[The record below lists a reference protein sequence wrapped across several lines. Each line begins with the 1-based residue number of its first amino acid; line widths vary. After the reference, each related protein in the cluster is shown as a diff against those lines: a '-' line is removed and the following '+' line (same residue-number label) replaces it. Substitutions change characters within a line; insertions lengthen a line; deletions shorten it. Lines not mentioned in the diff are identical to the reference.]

1 MDWHRLFKSIRRTTA
16 QEAIPPDGQ
25 SLSASKD
32 KEDQDRISRIVQR
45 FTDPDRATRLHEIEA
60 LVALGSK
67 AQLAVPE
74 LIPLLQHADRDVRRD
89 AVMAVGRIGQMGAA
103 AIPDLLKSLA
113 DQDGGVRRAARIA
126 ILQVDPQA
134 NALLMALRD
143 PDARIRKSATDAL
156 PRVARLSPPP
166 VGTLVAHLA
175 DDNQDIRYNAIAT
188 LVSIGSP
195 AVPALINSLNDDRIR
210 GAAIRVLAEMKGT
223 AAPAIKPLI
232 ELTHDH
238 DGELTLKVV
247 RALREI
253 GPGAI
258 SSLVNLLDEQEHDV
272 PFLRP
277 RELDDTFRRMY
288 GVGLPPRD
296 TVSSTVCSALA
307 QMGAVSQLVAAL
319 RHAREHVRWCAA
331 RALGNMRAE
340 ARSATFALISALA
353 DPSEEV
359 RMAAAAALWAVLP
372 DPAARVDTLL
382 MAVSDEHSP
391 ITAHVPWALLFGE
404 AEVPALMKSLLSD
417 NAGVKRTAAWALRE
431 VLPALTHVHLPSGS
445 SDYTLDY
452 RTLTPDDVSELLR
465 DRPGV
470 FEYLSRLHSPDTR
483 ANITGPVPRGAEDL
497 PELIAKVRERQMLLF
512 QAETALEESTAS
524 QAESFIASSVE
535 PQRFTDLTIY
545 EGGLYRNDDLS
556 KEARLSD
563 QLPLVAGQPYTLE
576 VAVRRKRTGIDAQLD
591 APAVDNPRQD
601 KEDLTIFVLAE
612 AQWSGIEIKE
622 SFARMKWPYDADSES
637 AFFRLEVKPVETG
650 TRISQGTIEIRL
662 YDRALDLL
670 DIVDLTV
677 AVVPEGSGLR
687 VPDVPAR
694 SLSWPCKNQGSPKFD
709 PHSPPRALNID
720 VSFDSSTQGYRLLF
734 KFLRND
740 GNNSVSIP
748 GITTMTTKDI
758 EDLLV
763 RIRDFWTD
771 LVITNYADSLTV
783 TRTTFDKH
791 LTSLRELGMQAWTL
805 LFGARYAAREG
816 ASETIGELLK
826 EMELKE
832 GALIQITKSPRD
844 FIFPWSILHPP
855 VADSKPVDPLQFW
868 GARYQ
873 FEQVID
879 GPKNDLLTDEPIN
892 IAFVLDSGFGNSQE
906 QETLLQKYQ
915 ANAHEKLLVTHPIS
929 DEKTLF
935 QELSRTPSAH
945 LLYCYCHGYAPAG
958 SNILR
963 RDGVKL
969 MQERIEDLKPD
980 TPERQAL
987 ETLLV
992 LTAKMRDEAWIYIGG
1007 AEITENRLKRQNFFE
1022 RRRPIVFLNMCQS
1035 ADLFPS
1041 MSSGLVRV
1049 FLDHNASAVVGTEC
1063 PMTAV
1068 FASAFAEEVF
1078 NALFGGDDIGTALWK
1093 SRRHFLNQLRNPLGL
1108 AYTLYGRAVAR
1119 LGTGP
1124 IIQPPTTSQLDTAV
1138 TRN

>member
-1 MDWHRLFKSIRRTTA
+1 LDWHWLFKSIRRSNA
-16 QEAIPPDGQ
+16 QEATPPDRKSQ
-25 SLSASKD
+25 SPPKD
-32 KEDQDRISRIVQR
+32 DEDRERISRIAQQLTVHDCDGR
-45 FTDPDRATRLHEIEA
+45 MHSIEA
-60 LVALGSK
+60 LVAMGSK
-67 AQLAVPE
+67 AQLAVPA
-74 LIPLLQHADRDVRRD
+74 LVPLFRHPDQNVRRD
-89 AVMAVGRIGQMGAA
+89 VVMAIGKIGQLGTAA
-103 AIPDLLKSLA
+103 VPELIESLA
-113 DQDGGVRRAARIA
+113 DQDGGVRRAARIS

-134 NALLMALRD
+134 NALFIALRD
-143 PDARIRKSATDAL
+143 PDARIRKSATDAF
-156 PRVARLSPPP
+156 PRVVRLSPPP
-166 VGTLVAHLA
+166 VGTLVAHLE
-175 DDNQDIRYNAIAT
+175 DDDKDIRYNVIAT

-195 AVPALINSLNDDRIR
+195 AVPALINSLNDDHIR

-232 ELTHDH
+232 ELTHRH
-238 DGELTLKVV
+238 DGKLTLKVV

-253 GPGAI
+253 GPDAI
-258 SSLVNLLDEQEHDV
+258 SSLVDLLNDQEHDV

-277 RELDDTFRRMY
+277 RELDDTFRRIY
-288 GVGLPPRD
+288 GLGLPPRD
-296 TVSSTVCSALA
+296 TVSSTVCDALA

-319 RHAREHVRWCAA
+319 KHAREHVRWCAA
-331 RALGNMRAE
+331 RALGSMRVE
-340 ARSATFALISALA
+340 ATSATFALTSSLA
-353 DPSEEV
+353 DPSEGV
-359 RMAAAAALWAVLP
+359 RLAAAAALWAVLP
-372 DPAARVDTLL
+372 NPATRVDTLL
-382 MAVSDEHSP
+382 MAVSDERSP
-391 ITAHVPWALLFGE
+391 VTAHVPWALLFGE
-404 AEVPALMKSLLSD
+404 AEVPALMKSLHSD
-417 NAGVKRTAAWALRE
+417 NAEVKRTAAWALRE
-431 VLPALTHVHLPSGS
+431 VLPALTHVRIPSGGP
-445 SDYTLDY
+445 DYTLDY
-452 RTLTPDDVSELLR
+452 RTLTPDDVSQLLR

-483 ANITGPVPRGAEDL
+483 ANITGPAPRGAEDL
-497 PELIAKVRERQMLLF
+497 YELIAKVGERQMLLI
-512 QAETALEESTAS
+512 QAEAALEESTAF
-524 QAESFIASSVE
+524 QAESVIASTVE
-535 PQRFTDLTIY
+535 AQRFTDLTIY
-545 EGGLYRNDDLS
+545 EGALYRNDELS

-601 KEDLTIFVLAE
+601 KEVLTIFVLAE
-612 AQWSGIEIKE
+612 AQWPAIEIKE
-622 SFARMKWPYDADSES
+622 PFARVKWPYDADSES

-650 TRISQGTIEIRL
+650 TRISKGAIEIRL

-677 AVVPEGSGLR
+677 SVVPEGSGLR
-687 VPDVPAR
+687 VPEVPAR

-748 GITTMTTKDI
+748 GIATMTTKDI

-783 TRTTFDKH
+783 TRTTFGKH

-855 VADSKPVDPLQFW
+855 VADSEPVDPLQFW

-873 FEQVID
+873 IEQVID

-892 IAFVLDSGFGNSQE
+892 IAFVLDSGFGNSQG
-906 QETLLQKYQ
+906 QETLLQNYQ
-915 ANAHEKLLVTHPIS
+915 ATSHERLLVTQPIS

-992 LTAKMRDEAWIYIGG
+992 LTARMRDESWMYIGA

-1049 FLDHNASAVVGTEC
+1049 FLDHNASAVLGTEC

-1078 NALFGGDDIGTALWK
+1078 NSLFSGDDIGTALWK

-1119 LGTGP
+1119 LGTDP
-1124 IIQPPTTSQLDTAV
+1124 IIPVVATPTPNTAA
-1138 TRN
+1138 TGS